1 MVRFTVKALNFMNT
15 TKNNLLVVFCLVFV
29 TICYSQHRRYII
41 KNGIAIGGGVAQFDI
56 ASDNFTTSAGNGW
69 LISSS
74 ATGDLP
80 NKWYNVSYGLQIS
93 GNSIEFSGYESI
105 LGIENDKQIG
115 YDIFAAQLAFM
126 FHTKVVPNLLTIDA
140 GPMVQ
145 YNGKLDLNSNNDE
158 NLYVYLNNGN
168 SVLASDIEEISQ
180 INVNGAIGATIGVG
194 AFKFRAQYIYGFTNI
209 LNKLNDKVSE
219 IGPHSGNSDFKGN
232 QTMLNFMA
240 LITF

>member
-1 MVRFTVKALNFMNT
+1 MNT
-15 TKNNLLVVFCLVFV
+15 NKNSLLVVFCLLFV
-29 TICYSQHRRYII
+29 TICYSQHRRFII
-41 KNGIAIGGGVAQFDI
+41 KNGIAIGGGITQFDI
-56 ASDNFTTSAGNGW
+56 ASDNFTTTAGNGW

-93 GNSIEFSGYESI
+93 GNSIEFSGYESN
-105 LGIENDKQIG
+105 LGTENDTQIE

-126 FHTKVVPNLLTIDA
+126 FHAKVVPNLMTIDA

-145 YNGKLDLNSNNDE
+145 YNGKLDLNSNNEE
-158 NLYVYLNNGN
+158 NLYVYLNNAN
-168 SVLASDIEEISQ
+168 SILAKDIEDISQ
-180 INVNGAIGATIGVG
+180 INVNGAIGATIGLG
-194 AFKFRAQYIYGFTNI
+194 AFKFRAQYIYGFSNI
-209 LNKLNDKVSE
+209 LNKLNNTDSE
-219 IGPHSGNSDFKGN
+219 IGPQSGDTDFKGN